1 MGWDW
6 VSLLQR
12 RMLRRNGAELA
23 RTWHRRAVE
32 AEDGGRSEDL
42 HAFVGQMRVEPGP
55 NFVVLGRARD
65 EHGRPLW
72 VGLPRE
78 AFLSRSLST
87 VGASGTGKS
96 YGALAVL
103 MQLLKTGGTPVV
115 IVDLKGEL
123 AALVLDVVLPS
134 MVASGAPAE
143 DLVKNLRVVRPFDPL
158 RVPLLRITQPEDVP
172 RDVQARSIATTLC
185 AGVEDEFGLR
195 MERIVLR
202 LVSLLIEL
210 DLPLPR
216 MLDWLGVPALL
227 QRDARRSA
235 DPAAR
240 RYVGELLTRENRSS
254 IDAVRSR
261 LDLFLLNEG
270 TRLAL
275 SAPSCL
281 SFAACLESGLTVIDV
296 GDPPAGAERLARFWS
311 SVLLSRLTRAALARQ
326 VKADSLQTLLVF
338 EEFQEGL
345 GRDERAQF
353 ARLLSQVRWKKCSA
367 WFINQQP
374 AQIAAVDPVLL
385 KLLRTNVA
393 LEMMYRCAFEDARA
407 MAHAL
412 PADRRDRRAGRAETR
427 EDAVEQLTALR
438 RREFLLWPKERARA
452 QVCRSPR
459 LDVDA
464 LRAAAGRVPEEVR
477 ERIRAGTVSIPADEV
492 RGRVAGEPQ
501 SLDTSTAFPV
511 DPIRR
516 SSAAG
521 GPDDLG
527 LG

>member
-1 MGWDW
+1 MAGDPVAW
-6 VSLLQR
+6 LQR
-12 RMLRRNGAELA
+12 RRWGRSASVLG

-32 AEDGGRSEDL
+32 SEDAARIEDL
-42 HAFVGQMRVEPGP
+42 RLFIGQTRVTPGP
-55 NFVVLGRARD
+55 DVVVLGRTRD
-65 EHGRPLW
+65 EHGEPIW

-78 AFLSRSLST
+78 EFLARSLST
-87 VGASGTGKS
+87 VGASGSGKS
-96 YGALAVL
+96 YGALSVAL
-103 MQLLKTGGTPVV
+103 QLLRLGDTP
-115 IVDLKGEL
+115 IVLVDFKGEL
-123 AALVLDVVLPS
+123 AGLVLEVAVPALL
-134 MVASGAPAE
+134 ASGVPEERLLAR
-143 DLVKNLRVVRPFDPL
+143 LRVVRPFEGT
-158 RVPLLRITQPEDVP
+158 RVPLLRITRPESVA
-172 RDVQARSIATTLC
+172 RDIQARSIATTLC
-185 AGVEDEFGLR
+185 AGVDDDFGLR

-210 DLPLPR
+210 DQPLPR
-216 MLDWLGVPALL
+216 MLDWLGAPTLL
-227 QRDARRSA
+227 QRDARRST
-235 DPAAR
+235 DPATR

-281 SFAACLESGLTVIDV
+281 PFAECLESGLTVIDV

-311 SVLLSRLTRAALARQ
+311 SVLLSRLTRAALARP
-326 VKADSLQTLLVF
+326 VRPHSPQTLLIL

-353 ARLLSQVRWKKCSA
+353 ARLLSQLRWKRCAA
-367 WFINQQP
+367 WYINQQP

-393 LEMMYRCAFEDARA
+393 LEMSYRCAFEDAKA
-407 MAHAL
+407 MAHAM
-412 PADRRDRRAGRAETR
+412 PADRRDRRAGKGATR
-427 EDAVEQLTALR
+427 EDAVEQLTSLR

-459 LDVDA
+459 IDMDA
-464 LRAAAGRVPEEVR
+464 LRAAADRVPEEIR

-492 RGRVAGEPQ
+492 RATVARESKEPVAAALPPDVVGRQ
-501 SLDTSTAFPV
+501 
-511 DPIRR
+511 
-516 SSAAG
+516 SSAN
-521 GPDDLG
+521 DEDLG

>member
-6 VSLLQR
+6 LECVQR
-12 RMLRRNGAELA
+12 WRLRCGPMELA
-23 RTWHRRAVE
+23 RRWHRRSVE
-32 AEDGGRSEDL
+32 ADDASRIEDL
-42 HAFVGQMRVEPGP
+42 RRFVAQMRVEPGP
-55 NFVVLGRARD
+55 TAVVLGRARD
-65 EHGRPLW
+65 DHGKPFW

-78 AFLSRSLST
+78 EFLARSLST
-87 VGASGTGKS
+87 VGASGSGKS

-103 MQLLKTGGTPVV
+103 MQLLRHGRTPVV

-123 AALVLDVVLPS
+123 AALVLDVVLPA
-134 MVASGAPAE
+134 MVALGTPPE
-143 DLVKNLRVVRPFDPL
+143 DLRGNLRVVRPFDPA
-158 RVPLLRITQPEDVP
+158 RVPLLRITQPESVP

-216 MLDWLGVPALL
+216 MLDWLGSPALL
-227 QRDARRSA
+227 QRDARRST

-240 RYVGELLTRENRSS
+240 RYVGELLTRENRTS

-281 SFAACLESGLTVIDV
+281 SFSECLESGLTVIDV

-311 SVLLSRLTRAALARQ
+311 SVLLSRLTRAALARN
-326 VKADSLQTLLVF
+326 VRPDSPQTLLVF

-374 AQIAAVDPVLL
+374 AQIAAIDPVLL

-393 LEMMYRCAFEDARA
+393 LEMSYRCAFEDAKA
-407 MAHAL
+407 MAHAM
-412 PADRRDRRAGRAETR
+412 PADRRDRKSRKGATR
-427 EDAVEQLTALR
+427 EDAVEQLTSLG

-459 LDVDA
+459 LDMDA
-464 LRAAAGRVPEEVR
+464 LRAAAEKVPVEIR
-477 ERIRAGTVSIPADEV
+477 DRIRAGTVSIPADDV
-492 RGRVAGEPQ
+492 RDSIARESEGTTPARGLSDVLERP
-501 SLDTSTAFPV
+501 SMVS
-511 DPIRR
+511 
-516 SSAAG
+516 
-521 GPDDLG
+521 GPDELG